1 MNKRTLLATVGVV
14 VASVLLSILFNTV
27 LANAQPAII
36 SLGARP
42 EAVLPLESCHVTC
55 HASDPDGDKLSYNW
69 SADRGVI
76 AGEGATITWT
86 APLSAGS
93 YNVTVVVVDGHGGE
107 IRDCVAIVVMA
118 STLPIITDLV
128 ANADWIA
135 PLSNVQVSCS
145 AADPD
150 GDELSYQWSATGG
163 EISGTGAAVNWTA
176 PEETNNY
183 DITVVVTDSQGAN
196 ATRSITLIVS
206 NGPPPIIDSVVI
218 TARGHK
224 YLRASTAG
232 YDYDVW
238 KTCEYDIEC
247 VASDTSGGVFYE
259 WSCTGGNISGEG
271 PLVIW
276 TAPDRASVEVT
287 VTVLVSDVAGN
298 KVDKSV
304 DLYVPSCACGSWGF

>member
-1 MNKRTLLATVGVV
+1 MNRRTLLAIVGVV
-14 VASVLLSILFNTV
+14 AVAVLLSILFNTT
-27 LANAQPAII
+27 LANGQPAII

-55 HASDPDGDKLSYNW
+55 HAKDPDGDKLSYNW
-69 SADRGVI
+69 SANRGAIV
-76 AGEGATITWT
+76 GEGATITWT

-107 IRDCVAIVVMA
+107 VRDYVTILVMA
-118 STLPIITDLV
+118 STLPIITGLV
-128 ANADWIA
+128 ADADWIA
-135 PLSNVQVSCS
+135 PLSNVQVTCN
-145 AADPD
+145 AVDPD
-150 GDELSYQWSATGG
+150 GDELTYEWSATGG
-163 EISGTGAAVNWTA
+163 DISGTSPAVNWAA

-196 ATRSITLIVS
+196 ATRSITLIAS
-206 NGPPPIIDSVVI
+206 NGPPPIIDSVII

-238 KTCEYDIEC
+238 KTYEYDIEC
-247 VASDTSGGVFYE
+247 VGSDTSGGVFYE

-271 PLVIW
+271 SMVTW

-287 VTVLVSDVAGN
+287 LTVLVSDVAGN
-298 KVDKSV
+298 KVGKSL
-304 DLYVPSCACGSWGF
+304 DLYVPSCACGSWGL